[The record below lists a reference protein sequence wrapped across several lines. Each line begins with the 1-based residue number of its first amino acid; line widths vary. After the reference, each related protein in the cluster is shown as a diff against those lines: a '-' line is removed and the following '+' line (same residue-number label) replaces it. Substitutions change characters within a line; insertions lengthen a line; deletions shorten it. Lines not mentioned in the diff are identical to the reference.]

1 MVKETNTYNEY
12 YERGFRAGRNMRDRE
27 LMKGDKSYA
36 SKFADARKKYSER
49 VNSKLIL
56 RIQEEIKYTRLNR
69 QIKTNQRKEKIVS
82 NFIFS
87 AVVAVFLFAG
97 VEARDFFNTEIS
109 QPEQKTTTIKNK
121 LRGAGIIAIYGLIGI
136 LMGGVWSSRTKKEWS
151 MKNAD
156 EFYNRLVVRY
166 FDKLHSEKPEITED
180 AIKTFNPDLARV
192 VCGLLTANLSKQD
205 IAKLDNLALTM
216 ASDLGKG
223 NIDANLIDIEEK
235 MAKAI
240 KIVDKALSKDPRL
253 QQAIIDAYMGKLP
266 YSTFTVAAH
275 FKMSE
280 LQL

>member
-12 YERGFRAGRNMRDRE
+12 YERGFLAGRNMRDRK
-27 LMKGDKSYA
+27 LMMGDKSYA

-49 VNSKLIL
+49 VNSKVIL

-151 MKNAD
+151 IKNAD

-216 ASDLGKG
+216 ASDLGNG

-266 YSTFTVAAH
+266 YSTFTVAGH

>member
-36 SKFADARKKYSER
+36 SKFADARKRYSER
-49 VNSKLIL
+49 VNSKVIL

-136 LMGGVWSSRTKKEWS
+136 LMGGVWSGRTKKEWS

-166 FDKLHSEKPEITED
+166 FDKLHSENPEITED

-266 YSTFTVAAH
+266 YSTFTVATH